1 MAVFLNYSSYHKNK
15 NNNSGSL
22 CRWLANNG
30 QKEAAEEILLKI
42 ARWNRKEI
50 SIEQR
55 EEIRKILSNIE
66 KDSHQ
71 ITETKLNP
79 ITMFKGSNLKNTLI
93 MLLNWVTVNVGA
105 YTLGF
110 SCLYRTNS
118 TIKFKVENILKGSL
132 DLIPSPSPFSENSN
146 YGWESLLEE

>member
-1 MAVFLNYSSYHKNK
+1 MNK

-50 SIEQR
+50 SLEQR
-55 EEIRKILSNIE
+55 EEIRNILSNIE

-71 ITETKLNP
+71 TT
-79 ITMFKGSNLKNTLI
+79 G
-93 MLLNWVTVNVGA
+93 
-105 YTLGF
+105 
-110 SCLYRTNS
+110 
-118 TIKFKVENILKGSL
+118 
-132 DLIPSPSPFSENSN
+132 
-146 YGWESLLEE
+146 

>member
-50 SIEQR
+50 SLEQR

-105 YTLGF
+105 YTLGPSIF
-110 SCLYRTNS
+110 LPNPSNH
-118 TIKFKVENILKGSL
+118 NI
-132 DLIPSPSPFSENSN
+132 
-146 YGWESLLEE
+146 YQY

>member
-1 MAVFLNYSSYHKNK
+1 M
-15 NNNSGSL
+15 

-50 SIEQR
+50 SLEQR

-105 YTLGF
+105 YTLGSPNF
-110 SCLYRTNS
+110 LPNHSNHNIYQYCL
-118 TIKFKVENILKGSL
+118 
-132 DLIPSPSPFSENSN
+132 
-146 YGWESLLEE
+146 

>member
-1 MAVFLNYSSYHKNK
+1 MNK

-50 SIEQR
+50 SLEQR

-105 YTLGF
+105 YTLGPF
-110 SCLYRTNS
+110 IFLTNH
-118 TIKFKVENILKGSL
+118 
-132 DLIPSPSPFSENSN
+132 SN
-146 YGWESLLEE
+146 HKIYQYS

>member
-1 MAVFLNYSSYHKNK
+1 MNK
-15 NNNSGSL
+15 NNNPGSL

-50 SIEQR
+50 SLEQR

-71 ITETKLNP
+71 I
-79 ITMFKGSNLKNTLI
+79 IFK
-93 MLLNWVTVNVGA
+93 
-105 YTLGF
+105 
-110 SCLYRTNS
+110 
-118 TIKFKVENILKGSL
+118 
-132 DLIPSPSPFSENSN
+132 
-146 YGWESLLEE
+146 